1 MAVQVQGSVL
11 GNTNILLCL
20 SKAPSPPFAML
31 IPLRLHKAKRCCFV
45 AAHSTSST
53 PLSGNH
59 RESGRPLANF
69 PPDIWGDRFLTLSFD
84 ISELDRCSTQVEV
97 LKETAKDMLMA
108 STTDP
113 LHNIL
118 LINSLCR
125 LGVSYHFETEIE
137 QQLAHCFDTLSKLIH
152 NNDFNLHETAI
163 MFQVFRS
170 HGYNMSPDIFNKFK
184 DENDEFK
191 VKNTKEL
198 ISLYEASHFRI
209 NGELVLDEA
218 CAFTTSQLKS
228 MVSRTSPPYAQYI
241 ENALYCPYQR
251 GLPRLEARQYICFCE
266 KDEDG
271 DEARNDTLLKFAKYD
286 FNRIQLMHQ

>member
-20 SKAPSPPFAML
+20 SMAPSPPFPML
-31 IPLRLHKAKRCCFV
+31 IPQRLHKAKRCCFV
-45 AAHSTSST
+45 AAYSTSST
-53 PLSGNH
+53 KATPLSSNH

-97 LKETAKDMLMA
+97 LKETVKDMLMA
-108 STTDP
+108 STTAP

-137 QQLAHCFDTLSKLIH
+137 QQLTHCFDTLSQLIQ
-152 NNDFNLHETAI
+152 NNDYNLNETAI

-170 HGYNMSPDIFNKFK
+170 HGYNIFSGKCLSY
-184 DENDEFK
+184 
-191 VKNTKEL
+191 KNY
-198 ISLYEASHFRI
+198 S
-209 NGELVLDEA
+209 N
-218 CAFTTSQLKS
+218 
-228 MVSRTSPPYAQYI
+228 
-241 ENALYCPYQR
+241 
-251 GLPRLEARQYICFCE
+251 
-266 KDEDG
+266 
-271 DEARNDTLLKFAKYD
+271 
-286 FNRIQLMHQ
+286 